1 MSFSDVWENMILQHR
16 FNIQSWVT
24 TDLYVGLSSSD
35 PLDDSSGVSE
45 PTTGKGYARVKTT
58 DGSSTSWQ
66 VVDATGTTVDNSVQ
80 IEFPAA
86 TEDWG
91 DLAYGVL
98 YSGSTSGSSVL
109 ASGSLT
115 TSKSIASGDIARFSA
130 GSMNFGLK

>member
-1 MSFSDVWENMILQHR
+1 MSFSDVWENMILKHR

-45 PTTGKGYARVKTT
+45 PTSGKGYARVKTT
-58 DGSSTSWQ
+58 EASSTSWQ
-66 VVDATGTTVDNSVQ
+66 VVDATGTTVDNSVA

-91 DLAYGVL
+91 TLTYGVL
-98 YSGSTSGSSVL
+98 YSGATSGSSIL
-109 ASGSLT
+109 ASGALT
-115 TSKSIASGDIARFSA
+115 SSKTIESGDIARFAA